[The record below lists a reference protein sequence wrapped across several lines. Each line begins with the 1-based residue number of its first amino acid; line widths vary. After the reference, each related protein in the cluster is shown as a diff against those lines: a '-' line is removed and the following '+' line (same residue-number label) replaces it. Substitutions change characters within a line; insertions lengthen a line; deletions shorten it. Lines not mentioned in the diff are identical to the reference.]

1 MTKIKK
7 YEIIFSIVFLIFTL
21 LFICFS
27 CIPVFISDKYAIVL
41 YFPLWLCLLLLFF
54 LCVIFI
60 TFGILAIK
68 THKKVGIAEL
78 AITVALFIMCICIAP
93 SQKSGVT
100 ITQESVTITFLII
113 VQILCLYYSLSLFCF
128 EHKNYG
134 IALLVLSF
142 VIGFLCLYLY
152 LRNSFFIENEYL
164 LYQTDNGI
172 NLLFKGK
179 TGLFNSN
186 LSTIYQ
192 QKSLFIYEVINEL
205 PNNNVTLNVSWIDK
219 NIEYFNGGFLL
230 HYENFIEQINY
241 LN

>member
-27 CIPVFISDKYAIVL
+27 CLTFFLSDKFDLVL
-41 YFPLWLCLLLLFF
+41 YFPLWLYLLLLFF
-54 LCVIFI
+54 LSVIFI

-78 AITVALFIMCICIAP
+78 AITVALSIICIAP
-93 SQKSGVT
+93 SLKSGVT
-100 ITQESVTITFLII
+100 IVQESLTITSLIAI
-113 VQILCLYYSLSLFCF
+113 QFLCLYYSLFLFYLG
-128 EHKNYG
+128 HNKYG
-134 IALLVLSF
+134 IVLLVLLF
-142 VIGFLCLYLY
+142 IVGFLCMLFC
-152 LRNSFFIENEYL
+152 LRNSFFIENEYV

-179 TGLFNSN
+179 TGLFNGN

-230 HYENFIEQINY
+230 HFENFIEQINY